1 MWTKTKIG
9 LAAVLILGQATIAA
23 ASDQSGD
30 YSGGA
35 PIQSWLDIELSRQ
48 NIQLLIQKQYP
59 STNPGKTYDYVAPRK
74 PRGSHE

>member
-1 MWTKTKIG
+1 MWTNTKIG
-9 LAAVLILGQATIAA
+9 MAAALILGHATAAA

-35 PIQSWLDIELSRQ
+35 PVQTWQDIELSRQ
-48 NIQLLIQKQYP
+48 NIQLQLQKQYP